1 MLGFVLSSRTKSL
14 DRPSSTTATVSANPR
29 VAVFAMLPAILTIT
43 MSYEQGKQSDIAV
56 KYQNIQTPQL
66 FLHDPARC

>member
-1 MLGFVLSSRTKSL
+1 
-14 DRPSSTTATVSANPR
+14 VSANPR